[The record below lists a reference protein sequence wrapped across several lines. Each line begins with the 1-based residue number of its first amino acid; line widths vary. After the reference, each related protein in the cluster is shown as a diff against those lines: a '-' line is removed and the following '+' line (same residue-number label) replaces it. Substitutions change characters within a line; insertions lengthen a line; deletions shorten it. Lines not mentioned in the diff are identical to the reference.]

1 MHLHAQVP
9 YLYLFFWETKC
20 LLPSTIQSQSP
31 SSQCNWVILWDDNF
45 VAQKSPFS
53 RWISH
58 YMHKVKEKSL
68 VDLEDYFF
76 HLYVTDSSSVIH
88 KRWKEAHG
96 NLCKQPKCQSGL
108 AALHRL
114 QLGPA
119 TWCKGFSKS
128 RPSAS
133 YLSASPDAERLRPQN
148 RSVVVLGE
156 ISKAHD
162 TCITQCLWVSGMMLD
177 QSK

>member
-68 VDLEDYFF
+68 VDLADYFF

-114 QLGPA
+114 QLDLPPGARVSLKAAQVPHTCLPVPTLRDSGRKTGPLLYWEKSVKHMIHA
-119 TWCKGFSKS
+119 SHNASGSLGWC
-128 RPSAS
+128 
-133 YLSASPDAERLRPQN
+133 
-148 RSVVVLGE
+148 
-156 ISKAHD
+156 
-162 TCITQCLWVSGMMLD
+162 
-177 QSK
+177 